1 MNTGTIKKL
10 LSILE
15 KNFRNKALVLQ
26 VLLLIG
32 VLFESIGL
40 GMLIPLVT
48 IITDVKAADQHVFVH
63 FIKGFVGNISNQ
75 QLVFIVLGIFT
86 LFYCIKTLFLSYLT
100 WRQTE
105 FTLGL
110 SRNISTRLYRGYLFQ
125 PYVFFLDKNS
135 ALLMR
140 NILSEVG
147 SITGYVQAIMYLQT
161 EISVL
166 FGITVTLFLIEPFG
180 ASVVFLFV
188 GSISYLLF
196 FISKK
201 KLVSWGKQRM
211 NYDGIRSKNV
221 LQGLHG
227 LSELKLFQKENYFIN
242 KFDADT
248 KLSFGAQRKS
258 QFMQQIQRYYLE
270 LVLMISVM
278 LLAGAVIAQGRMI
291 NDILPSLSLFLF
303 AALRMLPS
311 ANRIISSLQAMRV
324 SRPSVDMLYE
334 ELMLCQKENETEVL
348 PSDTP
353 VRMNRFIGFYQLSY
367 SYPSSGHKSLDD
379 INLEI
384 MAGSVVGII
393 GQSGSG
399 KTTLVNILTGLLKPG
414 SGKVVV
420 DDIDIT
426 SRMVDFRKQI
436 GYVPQNIFL
445 IDDSLKRNIAF
456 GLDDTDIDL
465 AKLNDV
471 INAAQLDEVVANL
484 PEGIDALIGERG
496 VKLSGGQRQ
505 RIGIARALYN
515 NPSILIL
522 DEGTSALDNETEQYI
537 MDSVAKLKG
546 KLTIILVAHR
556 YTTLH
561 FCDIVYKMQNGRII
575 GKGKLEE
582 LV

>member
-456 GLDDTDIDL
+456 GLDDADIDL